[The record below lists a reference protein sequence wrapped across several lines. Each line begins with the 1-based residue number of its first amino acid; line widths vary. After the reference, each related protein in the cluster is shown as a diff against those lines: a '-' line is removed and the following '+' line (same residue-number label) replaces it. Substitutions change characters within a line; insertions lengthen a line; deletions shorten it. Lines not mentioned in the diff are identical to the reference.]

1 MGDKTQKNRGSKT
14 HGRGKKNGRGAGIRG
29 GRGNAG
35 SFGHKFTQFHKKYGD
50 RYFGGHGFTRP
61 QKVLEETV
69 TCNVGDLDRLVDN
82 LEDEHVTQDGDVTVL
97 DLDAAGIDKLLGGG
111 KVHRAVQVRV
121 AETTDKALDKVE
133 GEGGRIELLE
143 TDEDEESSDEGE
155 EPPSSD

>member
-1 MGDKTQKNRGSKT
+1 MGDKTQKKRGSKT
-14 HGRGKKNGRGAGIRG
+14 HGRGKKKGRGAGIRG

-35 SFGHKFTQFHKKYGD
+35 SFGHKFTQFYQKYGE

-69 TCNVGDLDRLVDN
+69 TCNVGDLDRLADN
-82 LEDEHVTQDGDVTVL
+82 LDDEFVSQDGDVTIL

-121 AETTDKALDKVE
+121 AETTDKASEKIQA
-133 GEGGRIELLE
+133 EGGSIEVLE
-143 TDEDEESSDEGE
+143 TEDDEEPDEAEDE
-155 EPPSSD
+155 

>member
-1 MGDKTQKNRGSKT
+1 MGKKTQKKRGSKT
-14 HGRGKKNGRGAGIRG
+14 HGRGKKKGRGAGIRG

-35 SFGHKFTQFHKKYGD
+35 SFGHKFTHFYQKYGE

-82 LEDEHVTQDGDVTVL
+82 LDDDFVSQEGDVTVL

-111 KVHRAVQVRV
+111 KVHRAVKVRV
-121 AETTDKALDKVE
+121 ADTTDKAQEKIQA
-133 GEGGRIELLE
+133 EGGTIEVLE
-143 TDEDEESSDEGE
+143 TDEDEASAEDEDE
-155 EPPSSD
+155 ADDA